1 MIIIY
6 LNKLYTTLYD
16 IPKMMYKKENYD
28 YHHHPLLLSQSL
40 YHLYLSYNDV
50 VEKKIGSSATGN
62 RTRISVVTGR
72 NTNHYTIAD

>member
-28 YHHHPLLLSQSL
+28 YHSPLLLSQSLL

-50 VEKKIGSSATGN
+50 VEKKN
-62 RTRISVVTGR
+62 RELGDRESNPDIRRDRTE
-72 NTNHYTIAD
+72 Y